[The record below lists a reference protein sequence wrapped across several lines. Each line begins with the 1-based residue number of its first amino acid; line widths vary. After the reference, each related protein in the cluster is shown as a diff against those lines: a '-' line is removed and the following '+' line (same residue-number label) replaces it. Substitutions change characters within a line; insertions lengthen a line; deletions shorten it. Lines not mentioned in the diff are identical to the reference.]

1 MELRLYNQLLT
12 VLNFQAVKEKT
23 DLGGETNIILDFLI
37 RFWTVS
43 VINQIKNK
51 RESGVV
57 GEELD
62 MSPDCTA

>member
-51 RESGVV
+51 GESGVV
-57 GEELD
+57 GKELD